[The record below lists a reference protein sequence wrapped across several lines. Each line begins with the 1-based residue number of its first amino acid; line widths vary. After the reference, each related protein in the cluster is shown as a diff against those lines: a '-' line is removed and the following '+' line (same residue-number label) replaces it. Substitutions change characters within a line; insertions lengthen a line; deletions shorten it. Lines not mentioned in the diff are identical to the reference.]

1 MLRPVSDAD
10 RERDLRRLERDRRRR
25 EQGRPTYFDEVGTT
39 FAADLP
45 SQPTRVLD
53 RERLRAQTTDSGAV
67 QEGLRRESL
76 EEGQFSL
83 ADSTI
88 APPADVSEV
97 EIPRRRLAVSGA
109 IFGLAT
115 ALSRVLGLVREVV
128 ATYYFGASGKINA
141 FTVAFQLPN
150 LFRALVADAALS
162 SSFVPVFT
170 DLLEKDKKRA
180 WRVASTL
187 FWLLLLGLT
196 ALTAI
201 FLLVAPWVI
210 GIFGNPGHDRALAV
224 GLSRVLFPIV
234 ALLGVSGIVVGILNS
249 YDHFTVPALS
259 PVFWNIA
266 IIVGIAIGVPQAQT
280 MSTKLYVYAFSI
292 LAATVIQVLL
302 PVPWLRGFSGDGRLR
317 MVLDWRDPAVKR
329 VFVLMVPVTL
339 GLGLINVN
347 AVIDVFFASRYIDAN
362 LAPTAIQKAFLV
374 YMLPQGMFSVAIA
387 TVLFPTLSR
396 FASRGDMT
404 GFRETVSN
412 GLRQIAFLLIP
423 AAVVSAVLAEP
434 IIRILFQRGKFLPPQ
449 TPVVAAVLAA
459 FSAGLVFNG
468 AMLMLNRAFFS
479 LQSNWVPTIVALGN
493 LFLNAILDALLYH
506 VGAWGI
512 ALSTA
517 ICNVAGTA
525 ALLVLLRSRLGRFDG
540 GRIAVTVVK
549 VSLASAAVAA
559 VAWFVWHPLDS
570 ALGRSFPAQVV
581 TLGLALTAS
590 VGIYLAACKAL
601 KVREMDV
608 LLSLRSRLRR
618 A

>member
-1 MLRPVSDAD
+1 MLSPVSDAD

-25 EQGRPTYFDEVGTT
+25 ESGRSTYFDQAGTS
-39 FAADLP
+39 FAGADLP
-45 SQPTRVLD
+45 EPSTEVLRPEGLRSGTPD
-53 RERLRAQTTDSGAV
+53 RLRANTTDGEAV
-67 QEGLRRESL
+67 
-76 EEGQFSL
+76 EEGGQ
-83 ADSTI
+83 
-88 APPADVSEV
+88 P
-97 EIPRRRLAVSGA
+97 PRRRLAVSTA
-109 IFGLAT
+109 IFAAAT
-115 ALSRVLGLVREVV
+115 ALSRVLGLVREMV
-128 ATYYFGASGKINA
+128 ATYYFGVGGKINA
-141 FTVAFQLPN
+141 FTVAFQIPN

-170 DLLEKDKKRA
+170 DLLEKDRKRA

-187 FWLLLLGLT
+187 FWLMLLGLT
-196 ALTAI
+196 ALTAL
-201 FLLVAPWVI
+201 FVLVAPWVI
-210 GIFGNPGHDRALAV
+210 GVFGNPGHHRALAV

-266 IIVGIAIGVPQAQT
+266 IIVGLALGVPQAHS
-280 MSTKLYVYAFSI
+280 MNTKLYVYAVSI
-292 LAATVIQVLL
+292 LVATLIQVFL
-302 PVPWLRGFSGDGRLR
+302 PMPWLRGRDGSLR

-347 AVIDVFFASRYIDAN
+347 AVIDVFFASRLINAN
-362 LAPTAIQKAFLV
+362 LAPTVIQKAFLV

-387 TVLFPTLSR
+387 TVLFPSLSR
-396 FASRGDMT
+396 FASRGDMA
-404 GFRETVSN
+404 GFRQTVSS

-423 AAVVSAVLAEP
+423 AAAVSAVLAEP
-434 IIRILFQRGKFLPPQ
+434 IVRILFQRGAFHPPQ
-449 TPVVAAVLAA
+449 TPVVAGVLAA

-479 LQSNWVPTIVALGN
+479 LQSNWVPTVIALGN
-493 LFLNAILDALLYH
+493 LFLNVLLDLAFYR
-506 VGAWGI
+506 VGTWGI

-517 ICNVAGTA
+517 ICNIAGTV
-525 ALLVLLRSRLGRFDG
+525 ALLVLLRRRLGRFEG
-540 GRIAVTVVK
+540 GAIAMTVVK
-549 VSLASAAVAA
+549 VVAASAPVAA

-581 TLGLALTAS
+581 SLGLALAAS
-590 VGIYLAACKAL
+590 VGVYLGACRL
-601 KVREMDV
+601 LRVRELQV